1 MKKLIVLMLV
11 LGLATSA
18 NAALTISLD
27 PSGAAVLPAGN
38 YDVDVVSNEDVT
50 PWELY
55 VGLDNETYGSITGV
69 VKLPAAGN
77 EASVTLIGDGYGMF
91 DIYHLVAIDLVDP
104 LDSVKM
110 GSQFTVTVNFT
121 GAATGEDFKLVLMD
135 PNLNELDSRTFL
147 GVPEPMTIALLG
159 LGGLFLRRRK

>member
-11 LGLATSA
+11 LGLASAA

-38 YDVDVVSNEDVT
+38 YDVDVVSNEDDT

-55 VGLDNETYGSITGV
+55 VGVDNLTYGDITGV
-69 VKLPAAGN
+69 AKLAAAG
-77 EASVTLIGDGYGMF
+77 EQATVTAIGDAGTMF
-91 DIYHLVAIDLVDP
+91 DIYRLVASDMSDP
-104 LDSVKM
+104 FDSVKM
-110 GSQFTVTVNFT
+110 GTQFTVTVNFT
-121 GAATGEDFKLVLMD
+121 GAAIGEDLKLVLMD
-135 PNLNELDSRTFL
+135 ANLNEVDSRTFL